1 MNKLWP
7 SDPVHVRTSL
17 YVPLESCHP
26 TSGALVRRPGHVS
39 LVPHRKPAVKSPR
52 RPNGDAISVLSDET
66 AREMSP
72 EPPEAQEVLLG
83 EGEDPL
89 TSASPA
95 PAEEPGAL
103 VLQVVKLPASK
114 LHLYPSSRRK
124 TRATASAGGVAPR
137 ESMDSDASGVS
148 GLSGGLTTLSLND
161 AAGDAPPR
169 PIPDESRLF
178 GLIPTSLSDSGFGGA
193 SRTRERGK
201 DEGRFAPLMPRVD
214 GFGPDDEPDTF
225 GSRRGKRVVK
235 LRPPVA
241 APPHKGGG
249 VVGRISDF
257 FNPPPPPALGP
268 PHRPRGHAA
277 RIVSEP
283 VSRDSSRSASPAV
296 NHQHANP
303 RNVDLDVELDTKP
316 RSLRGTKTR
325 PRPNKKTD

>member
-17 YVPLESCHP
+17 YVPLDACHP
-26 TSGALVRRPGHVS
+26 TSGTLVRKAGHVS
-39 LVPHRKPAVKSPR
+39 LVPHRKPAAKSPR
-52 RPNGDAISVLSDET
+52 RRPANGDAVSVLSDET
-66 AREMSP
+66 AREHSP

-95 PAEEPGAL
+95 PVEEPGAI

-114 LHLYPSSRRK
+114 LHHYPNSRRK
-124 TRATASAGGVAPR
+124 RATASSGAPPR
-137 ESMDSDASGVS
+137 ASMESDTSGFS

-161 AAGDAPPR
+161 AAADGAPR
-169 PIPDESRLF
+169 PRTSRDDSRLF
-178 GLIPTSLSDSGFGGA
+178 GIIPTSLSDSGLVPPA
-193 SRTRERGK
+193 RERGK

-241 APPHKGGG
+241 APHKGTG

-257 FNPPPPPALGP
+257 FNPPPPPSLAP
-268 PHRPRGHAA
+268 SPHRPRGHAA

-283 VSRDSSRSASPAV
+283 VSRDTSRSASPAV
-296 NHQHANP
+296 ASPHDL
-303 RNVDLDVELDTKP
+303 RNVDLDVELDAKP
-316 RSLRGTKTR
+316 RSLRGSKAR